1 MAGIPL
7 SWNDPMFT
15 GVTNSGSTS
24 VPNGGTL
31 SYKSFTNL
39 TTGDAVV
46 GGTGS
51 FTLDHIRIDARE
63 GVRIG
68 GSGDITISNSY
79 IETTGQGADHADGI
93 QAYAPGST
101 GNVTITN
108 TMIVSHSTAATAGMF
123 IADGYSGTFTFDNV
137 VFQGGPYGLRI
148 AADGEPDRRS

>member
-24 VPNGGTL
+24 VTNGGTL

-93 QAYAPGST
+93 QAYALAAPG
-101 GNVTITN
+101 
-108 TMIVSHSTAATAGMF
+108 M
-123 IADGYSGTFTFDNV
+123 
-137 VFQGGPYGLRI
+137 
-148 AADGEPDRRS
+148 